1 MEADSGIEFGAY
13 NIIWDQHLQKEEW
26 SKIGQR
32 EKLNDN
38 TSSTKSVP
46 NQQGDVDLPVSGS
59 HIGLQRLDI
68 HAHTS
73 PEMGFSRK
81 DMTSGKETIA
91 EADSETF
98 DSWEMSTDY
107 TFYFCDVQE
116 VLLWRR
122 NWLYILCLPLI
133 CPRIQQ
139 LSQ

>member
-1 MEADSGIEFGAY
+1 M
-13 NIIWDQHLQKEEW
+13 
-26 SKIGQR
+26 
-32 EKLNDN
+32 
-38 TSSTKSVP
+38 
-46 NQQGDVDLPVSGS
+46 DLPVSGS

-73 PEMGFSRK
+73 PEMAFSRK

-116 VLLWRR
+116 VLL
-122 NWLYILCLPLI
+122 
-133 CPRIQQ
+133 
-139 LSQ
+139 